1 MLCPPSD
8 AKQCLKAMVILA
20 LPLLK
25 AREIATQPTNHRVA
39 PWHYKPSHRR
49 IDPNTGKWKLIKS
62 NRYQDEDGKY
72 WDFPPPNY
80 PVQKYIDNEI
90 DPHVVRGGVD
100 DSLPLWFADLVSS
113 QELALSQTSQDT
125 HTTRPLVDDMP
136 SITPSKRARSAKK
149 RKTRVQTEE
158 ELNATK
164 EELRLIQAKYANA
177 MGIIEEQRA
186 IIESKDKELEIISN
200 KLNAALAKNSSLKRT
215 TATMQ
220 SKAKISH
227 TMTT

>member
-113 QELALSQTSQDT
+113 QELALSSTSQTSQDT
-125 HTTRPLVDDMP
+125 HTTTPLVDNMP
-136 SITPSKRARSAKK
+136 SITPSKRARSA
-149 RKTRVQTEE
+149 
-158 ELNATK
+158 
-164 EELRLIQAKYANA
+164 
-177 MGIIEEQRA
+177 
-186 IIESKDKELEIISN
+186 
-200 KLNAALAKNSSLKRT
+200 
-215 TATMQ
+215 
-220 SKAKISH
+220 
-227 TMTT
+227 